1 MNEVISH
8 VIPILDLLFKVIMIP
23 VGLYWFFWH
32 RREKGKDHHA
42 ETSQLATKA
51 ELDTTKE
58 KVAQEIRHTYELMR
72 QAVEASNQALA
83 SQATILHRHEAV
95 LADHSGRI
103 GEIGGEIRALNRKP
117 R

>member
-1 MNEVISH
+1 MSEAISQ
-8 VIPILDLLFKVIMIP
+8 ILPVLDAVFKLIMIP

-32 RREKGKDHHA
+32 RREKGKDYQA
-42 ETSQLATKA
+42 EIAHLATRA
-51 ELDTTKE
+51 DLDVTKE

-83 SQATILHRHEAV
+83 SQATILHRHESV

-103 GEIGGEIRALNRKP
+103 GEIGGEIRALSRKP